1 MSANF
6 LNGVLEEIDEGI
18 LDGKLEGISDDLEV
32 EVDFGS
38 GFRSEWREEFAELAF
53 DIDGRLAWEPASGSF
68 EPAFDG
74 ELVVDFA
81 AVNLSE
87 EEGFAAGGGVG
98 VLSEFAGK
106 FFEGVDDASED
117 ENGMGEIHRA
127 ADFVD
132 LLAGATDVDFE
143 DAVSASDDGEVIGGV
158 FGDENGITDEAFAD
172 HVFMLRTIAPR
183 GFVEI
188 VGGEENSAL
197 RSEIEFADDAKG
209 FDGGSDTGF
218 HVAGTAALE
227 KIAFHTGR
235 REREVDGV
243 EVAIEL

>member
-1 MSANF
+1 M
-6 LNGVLEEIDEGI
+6 
-18 LDGKLEGISDDLEV
+18 
-32 EVDFGS
+32 
-38 GFRSEWREEFAELAF
+38 
-53 DIDGRLAWEPASGSF
+53 
-68 EPAFDG
+68 
-74 ELVVDFA
+74 
-81 AVNLSE
+81 
-87 EEGFAAGGGVG
+87 
-98 VLSEFAGK
+98 
-106 FFEGVDDASED
+106 
-117 ENGMGEIHRA
+117 
-127 ADFVD
+127 
-132 LLAGATDVDFE
+132 DFE

-209 FDGGSDTGF
+209 FDGSSDTGF

-243 EVAIEL
+243 EVAIELQGFSAGFPLETNSDGGGFGIAPVGTGDIEAFGDEHVGEEIGDGFGIAGGTGAVDHGAGRLEETVAGDGVLDASGEFGVRGGIHGRLVRSIKECIHGVHHEWLSLDAHCLARG

>member
-1 MSANF
+1 MPVRGNPSLDADYTAEGRTVQFRRGSGSGGESVGRAIESRGEGINPCDSAEVVDRDPFVEGVCSGSAGPVSDGRDARQVPETTSIIDEGFRSVGEFLAANF

-38 GFRSEWREEFAELAF
+38 GFLSEGREEFAELAF

-87 EEGFAAGGGVG
+87 EERFAAGGGVG

-132 LLAGATDVDFE
+132 LF
-143 DAVSASDDGEVIGGV
+143 
-158 FGDENGITDEAFAD
+158 
-172 HVFMLRTIAPR
+172 P
-183 GFVEI
+183 
-188 VGGEENSAL
+188 
-197 RSEIEFADDAKG
+197 
-209 FDGGSDTGF
+209 
-218 HVAGTAALE
+218 
-227 KIAFHTGR
+227 
-235 REREVDGV
+235 
-243 EVAIEL
+243 